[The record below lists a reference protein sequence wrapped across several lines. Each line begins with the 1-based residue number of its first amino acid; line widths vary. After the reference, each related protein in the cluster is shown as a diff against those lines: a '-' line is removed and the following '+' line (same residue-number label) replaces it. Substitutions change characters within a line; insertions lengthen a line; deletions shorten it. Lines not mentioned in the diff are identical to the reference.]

1 MKIPK
6 KLKYRLLFVIKKG
19 EVQDLKYFSPI
30 SLDRRSYK
38 LLVKVMAN
46 MLQKRVRNQKIFMEI
61 RKNLDTILIT
71 NETIDLK
78 LKSTTSGVIFK
89 IDIKTM
95 HDHII
100 WDFSIMVFV
109 KLGFG

>member
-1 MKIPK
+1 
-6 KLKYRLLFVIKKG
+6 
-19 EVQDLKYFSPI
+19 
-30 SLDRRSYK
+30 
-38 LLVKVMAN
+38 
-46 MLQKRVRNQKIFMEI
+46 MEI

-100 WDFSIMVFV
+100 WDFSIMVFI